1 METKVSS
8 ATREVFI
15 GDNRPTVLIGERIN
29 PTGKKRLSAALKA
42 GDMEVVRREALAQV
56 DAGADILDVNVVA
69 PGVDEVALL
78 PQVVRVV
85 METVEVPLSIDIN
98 NPKALET
105 ALKIY
110 QGKPIVNSVTG
121 EEESLNIIFPLV
133 KEYGAAVIGL
143 AIDESG
149 IPKDPEKRV
158 AIAHKIV
165 ERAEA
170 FGIPREDIIIDCLAL
185 TVGADDKAALVTL
198 EAIRGVKAE
207 LGVNQTLGSSNIS
220 FGLPDRQVINQAFL
234 ALAIE
239 AGVTCPTVNAAK
251 VHQAVLA
258 TDLILGRDRF
268 AQRYIRDYTQC
279 RKQNLTD
286 LRCS

>member
-15 GDNRPTVLIGERIN
+15 GDHRPTVLIGERIN
-29 PTGKKRLSAALKA
+29 PTGKKMLSAALKS
-42 GDMEVVRREALAQV
+42 GDMEVVRREAVAQV

-69 PGVDEVALL
+69 PGVDEIALL

-98 NPKALET
+98 NPNALKA

-121 EEESLNIIFPLV
+121 EDESLNIIFPLV

-143 AIDESG
+143 AIDGSG
-149 IPKDPEKRV
+149 IPKDPEKRI

-165 ERAEA
+165 EQAEA

-185 TVGADDKAALVTL
+185 TVGADDKAALATL

-220 FGLPDRQVINQAFL
+220 FGLPDRQVINQTFL

-268 AQRYIRDYTQC
+268 AQRYIQDYTQG
-279 RKQNLTD
+279 RKQNL
-286 LRCS
+286 

>member
-15 GDNRPTVLIGERIN
+15 GDHRPTVLIGERIN
-29 PTGKKRLSAALKA
+29 PTGKKMLSAALKS
-42 GDMEVVRREALAQV
+42 GDMEVVRREAVAQV

-69 PGVDEVALL
+69 PGVDEIALL

-98 NPKALET
+98 NPNALKA

-121 EEESLNIIFPLV
+121 EDESLNIIFTLV

-143 AIDESG
+143 AIDGSG
-149 IPKDPEKRV
+149 IPKDPEKRI

-165 ERAEA
+165 EQAEA

-185 TVGADDKAALVTL
+185 TVGADDKAALATL

-220 FGLPDRQVINQAFL
+220 FGLPDRQVINQTFL

-268 AQRYIRDYTQC
+268 AQRYIQDYTQG
-279 RKQNLTD
+279 RKQNL
-286 LRCS
+286 

>member
-15 GDNRPTVLIGERIN
+15 GDQRPTVLIGERIN
-29 PTGKKRLSAALKA
+29 PTGKKMLSAALKS
-42 GDMEVVRREALAQV
+42 GDMEVVRREAVAQV

-98 NPKALET
+98 NPKALEA

-121 EEESLNIIFPLV
+121 EEDSLNIIFPLV
-133 KEYGAAVIGL
+133 KEYAAAVIGL

-149 IPKDPEKRV
+149 IPKDSEKRV
-158 AIAHKIV
+158 TIAHKIV

-170 FGIPREDIIIDCLAL
+170 FGIPSEDIIIDCLAL

-239 AGVTCPTVNAAK
+239 AGVTCPTVNSAK
-251 VHQAVLA
+251 VRHAVLA
-258 TDLILGRDRF
+258 TDLIMGRDRF
-268 AQRYIRDYTQC
+268 AQRYIQNYTQC
-279 RKQNLTD
+279 KKQNL
-286 LRCS
+286 

>member
-8 ATREVFI
+8 ATQEVLI
-15 GDNRPTVLIGERIN
+15 GDHRPTVVIGERIN

-42 GDMEVVRREALAQV
+42 GDMEVVRREAVAQV
-56 DAGADILDVNVVA
+56 EAGADILDVNVVA

-78 PQVVRVV
+78 PRVVKVV
-85 METVEVPLSIDIN
+85 MESVEVPLSIDIN
-98 NPKALET
+98 NPKALE
-105 ALKIY
+105 ASLKIY

-121 EEESLNIIFPLV
+121 EEESLNGVLPLV

-143 AIDESG
+143 TIDESG

-158 AIAHKIV
+158 AIGHKII

-170 FGIPREDIIIDCLAL
+170 FGISREEIIIDCLAL
-185 TVGADDKAALVTL
+185 TVGADDKAALATL

-220 FGLPDRQVINQAFL
+220 FGLPDRHVINHAFL

-239 AGVTCPTVNAAK
+239 AGVTCPTVDAAK
-251 VHQAVLA
+251 VRQAVLA

-268 AQRYIRDYTQC
+268 AQRYIKDYTQ
-279 RKQNLTD
+279 RKKGHQ
-286 LRCS
+286 